1 MEQWLQL
8 LKVLMTNHSLI
19 HKGKAGSDALCS
31 STWILWDSWAAV
43 FVTHSCHHPCM
54 DQLIRLHC
62 LISKKMTQVLNPF
75 FFPCSSAE
83 FLLKNVFLRMT
94 YPHKKGDDF
103 SSKIKLFLFHID
115 VYNLTAVVMTT
126 NFAFLESFTMN

>member
-1 MEQWLQL
+1 
-8 LKVLMTNHSLI
+8 
-19 HKGKAGSDALCS
+19 
-31 STWILWDSWAAV
+31 
-43 FVTHSCHHPCM
+43 
-54 DQLIRLHC
+54 
-62 LISKKMTQVLNPF
+62 
-75 FFPCSSAE
+75 
-83 FLLKNVFLRMT
+83 MT